1 MEIGI
6 FSRTF
11 PRPSVEEMMDAVV
24 DHGIF
29 AIQYN
34 WPAGGPDD
42 LPTAIALEDVP
53 HVRQVCDERGI
64 HIAAVSGTYNMIH
77 PDAAV
82 RAVGRGRLRQVI
94 ATAPGLGTRVVTL
107 CTGTRDVNSM
117 WRHHPDNDTD
127 DAWRDLLASLE
138 DALLA
143 AEEHDV
149 MLGVETEVNNVISS
163 PAKARALL
171 DTVRSPHLGIIMDGA
186 NVFPKGT
193 LTRQHEI
200 LDQAFDLLGDDIVS
214 AHAKDLSRD
223 GDAGH
228 EAAGTGLLDYDHY
241 VKLLKQSQYDGAIL
255 LHSLSEAQ
263 APGCIAFLRSKME
276 R

>member
-1 MEIGI
+1 MDIGI

-24 DHGIF
+24 DYGLF

-42 LPTAIALEDVP
+42 LPAEVAPEDVP
-53 HVRQVCDERGI
+53 RVRHACATRGI
-64 HIAAVSGTYNMIH
+64 NIAALSGTYNMVH
-77 PDAAV
+77 PDPSV
-82 RAVGRGRLRQVI
+82 RTIGRDRLRKVI

-107 CTGTRDVNSM
+107 CTGSRDGTSM
-117 WRHHPDNDTD
+117 WRRHPDNDTD

-138 DALLA
+138 DALVA
-143 AEEHDV
+143 AEEYGV
-149 MLGVETEVNNVISS
+149 VLGVEPEVNNVISS

-186 NVFPKGT
+186 NVFPAGG

-214 AHAKDLSRD
+214 AHAKDISRD

-228 EAAGTGLLDYDHY
+228 EAAGTGLLDYDHF
-241 VKLLKQSQYDGAIL
+241 VKLLNQSPFDGALL
-255 LHSLSEAQ
+255 LHSLTEAQ
-263 APGCIAFLRSKME
+263 APGCIAFLRTKIE